1 MGTLTGLRRQ
11 TADSVVLVEVDERF
25 DWQGRQIAWGRAGTG
40 PAVVF
45 CHGTPFSSEIWEP
58 FAAPLSRDF
67 SVYLWDM
74 PGYGKSSKHPGQPV
88 DFGTQADAFAA
99 LLAHWRLDRPH
110 VIAHDFGGAVSLRT
124 HLVVGVGYAS
134 LMLVD
139 VVAIPPSGSPFF
151 QFVHDNPGLLGQLPG
166 YIHQAIVRTYIQDAS
181 HRGLRDDTL
190 GMLVQPWTAN
200 EGQQAFYRQIADY
213 DERFLRENE
222 QRLANLTIPVRII
235 WGADDAWIPADRAH
249 KLHGLIP
256 QATLA
261 LVPGAGHLI
270 HYDTPAS
277 LMNEIRAWL
286 DTRASQSM
294 S

>member
-1 MGTLTGLRRQ
+1 V
-11 TADSVVLVEVDERF
+11 DVDERF
-25 DWQGRQIAWGRAGTG
+25 DWQGRQIAWGQAGTG

-45 CHGTPFSSEIWEP
+45 CHGTPFSSEIWKP
-58 FAAPLSRDF
+58 FAASLSRGF
-67 SVYLWDM
+67 TVYLWDM
-74 PGYGKSSKHPGQPV
+74 PGYGKSSKHQGQPV
-88 DFGTQADAFAA
+88 GFGTQADAFAA
-99 LLAHWRLDRPH
+99 LLAHWRLDHPH

-124 HLVVGVGYAS
+124 HLVGDVGYAS

-139 VVAIPPSGSPFF
+139 VVAIPPAGSPFF
-151 QFVHDNPGLLGQLPG
+151 RFVQDNPGLLGQLPG
-166 YIHQAIVRTYIQDAS
+166 YIHQAIVRTYIQNAS

-190 GMLVQPWTAN
+190 DMLVQPWTTS
-200 EGQQAFYRQIADY
+200 EGQQAFYRQITDY

-222 QRLANLTIPVRII
+222 QRLANLAIPVRII
-235 WGADDAWIPADRAH
+235 WGADDAWIPADLAH

-270 HYDTPAS
+270 HYDAPAS

-286 DTRASQSM
+286 DTRASKSM